1 MDQNFSDILG
11 IFKRLDEGSMK
22 EQMWRDAERMTR
34 EQFCSKWGNE
44 HAEFWDA
51 IMGELDEGSMA
62 DAEKHQSG
70 SHFGGYWKGTDK
82 NPPKPGQGVGG
93 GCEEGIE
100 QECDANISPLEAKLR
115 ARWKQTKAGLQEY
128 GMTTG
133 GTVSPQNPGGTNNP
147 IDAQKTAQEINQAQQ
162 NLNKL
167 KSAGVTLPQGVSTA
181 AKATV
186 ATTNNPA
193 ANSTGQ
199 GMDQNAK
206 KTAMGLGQ
214 EMEKLMATGNQS
226 QVQQVAN
233 AIKQAKLN
241 T

>member
-1 MDQNFSDILG
+1 MNIYQILEALKG
-11 IFKRLDEGSMK
+11 VEETCDTGTTFVGK
-22 EQMWRDAERMTR
+22 
-34 EQFCSKWGNE
+34 
-44 HAEFWDA
+44 
-51 IMGELDEGSMA
+51 MA
-62 DAEKHQSG
+62 
-70 SHFGGYWKGTDK
+70 GTDPASARYSK
-82 NPPKPGQGVGG
+82 LVG
-93 GCEEGIE
+93 
-100 QECDANISPLEAKLR
+100 ECDEPMTLADKLR
-115 ARWKQTKAGLQEY
+115 ARWEETKAQKGLQEY

-133 GTVSPQNPGGTNNP
+133 GTSMPSAGATGTNP

-167 KSAGVTLPQGVSTA
+167 KSAGVALPQGVSTA

-186 ATTNNPA
+186 ATTNNPQA
-193 ANSTGQ
+193 TPTGN

-241 T
+241 N

>member
-1 MDQNFSDILG
+1 MDNHFSNILQT
-11 IFKRLDEGSMK
+11 FKKLNEGSMK
-22 EQMWRDAERMTR
+22 EWLWKEAERLDKDA
-34 EQFCSKWGNE
+34 FIGNAGE
-44 HAEFWDA
+44 YGMSPEEAAEWWDS
-51 IMGELDEGSMA
+51 INGEIEEGSMA
-62 DAEKHQSG
+62 SAEHRPSG
-70 SHFGGYWKGTDK
+70 SRFGGYWKGTDK
-82 NPPKPGQGVGG
+82 GTPKPGQGVGG
-93 GCEEGIE
+93 MEECAE
-100 QECDANISPLEAKLR
+100 TDSLESRLR
-115 ARWKQTKAGLQEY
+115 ARWEKTKSEKGLQEY

-133 GTVSPQNPGGTNNP
+133 GTTNPQANAGNPV
-147 IDAQKTAQEINQAQQ
+147 DAQKTAQEINQAQQ

-214 EMEKLMATGNQS
+214 EMEKLMATGSQS

-233 AIKQAKLN
+233 AIKQAKMGS
-241 T
+241 